1 MKRYDKLVRDKI
13 PQIIHDDGKTC
24 DYHTASYDEYKASL
38 YKKLTEELDEFINRP
53 CYEEAADMWEV
64 FSSICMLH
72 DLDFSEVARTAYLK
86 TQKRGGF
93 NDRIILESVKDSQ

>member
-13 PQIIHDDGKTC
+13 PGIIHADGKVC
-24 DYHTASYDEYKASL
+24 EYHTASYDEYKASL

-72 DLDFSEVARTAYLK
+72 ELDFSEVVRVAYLK
-86 TQKRGGF
+86 SQKRGAF
-93 NDRIILESVKDSQ
+93 NNRIILESVQDSR